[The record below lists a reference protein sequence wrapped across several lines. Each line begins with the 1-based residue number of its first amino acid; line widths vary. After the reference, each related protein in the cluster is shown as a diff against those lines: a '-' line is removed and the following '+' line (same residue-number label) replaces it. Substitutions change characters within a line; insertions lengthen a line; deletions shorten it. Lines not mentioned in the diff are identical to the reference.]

1 MNIFILDED
10 METNVKYYMDC
21 HVRKMVLETAQ
32 LLCST
37 FYFDN
42 GDYIPPYKLT
52 HGNNKC
58 ALWTRESLSNWLYLR
73 DLGLAIGKE
82 YTYRYGKTHASELV
96 IRSLPVPNIED
107 KGLTPFV
114 NQIKPQYIICK
125 DTVVNYRNYYC
136 SKSHLAKWTK
146 REKPFWYKEEDVRV
160 KEIEDE
166 K

>member
-1 MNIFILDED
+1 MNIFLLDED
-10 METNVKYYMDC
+10 IETNVKYYMDC

-37 FYFDN
+37 FYFCDN

-58 ALWTRESLSNWLYLR
+58 ALWARESLSNWLYLR

-82 YTYRYGKTHASELV
+82 YQYRYGKTHASELV
-96 IRSLPVPNIED
+96 IRSLPIPNIED

-114 NQIKPQYIICK
+114 NQIKKEYIICK

-160 KEIEDE
+160 KEI
-166 K
+166 